1 MVATLS
7 IIRTYLIN
15 KYYASIILT
24 ANQLIRILKKL
35 SEQKVTFDYFC
46 VLTVAMIYPENFEN
60 KIGFDRIRKLLSEKC
75 LSPMG
80 LEKID
85 EIEFSDDFDIL
96 SSKLSATYE
105 FQQLLQFEDFFPS
118 EHYYKISD
126 FLNKIRIEGT
136 FPEVQEVFDL
146 KRSLETVKTILN
158 FFRNKDT
165 VKYPVL
171 RSMCSSVK
179 TYPYVLEA
187 TDRIIDKHGSIKDS
201 ASTRLKE
208 IRADLTAKGIQV
220 TKRLNVI
227 LRQAQ
232 SEGIV
237 DSDTTVSVRN
247 GRGVIPVSAYDKRKI
262 KGLIH
267 DQSASGKTV
276 FIEPEEIVEINN
288 DIVELEYEE
297 RREIV
302 RILTTF
308 ADNIRPYIDDLVEAN
323 LFLGEIDFIRSKA
336 ILGNHLNSI
345 KPVVINKPYISW
357 RRAVH
362 PLLSLTFEKTP
373 GRKVVPLE
381 IVLDEK
387 NRILLISGPN
397 AGGKSVCLKTVGLLQ
412 YMLQCGLTI
421 PVAEGSETGIFKNIL
436 IDIGDEQSIDN
447 DLSTYSSHLI
457 NMKFFIKNG
466 NEKTLILIDEFGT
479 GTEPL
484 LGGSIAEAILGEL
497 NRKKVFGVLTTHYT
511 NLKHYAS
518 LTDGIV
524 NGAMAFDNHLMQP
537 LFQLTIGKP
546 GSSFAF
552 EIARKI
558 GLPEDILAEASGKA
572 GVKNINYDR
581 HLKDIARDKRYWES
595 KRQSIRQQE
604 KRMEEL
610 MAEYEQELSGSKTL
624 RKEIIA
630 KAKDEAQQLLKE
642 ANRMIENT
650 IRQIKESQAEKE
662 KTKDYR
668 QQLEEFKNIVVE
680 ETEPAETE
688 SEEKIA
694 ELISKAKKIRIE
706 PEVIKKKPVKLV
718 ATEQPLKPGDAV
730 RMIDTQAAGEI
741 ITIKDKMIQVETGSL
756 RFFVPI
762 DKIERITRSEL
773 KKSLRANQVQRGNDP
788 ALVQRNITFK
798 PEIDIRGVRGE
809 EAINQVRNL
818 IDNALIVQHRNLR
831 ILHGKGNGILRQ
843 LVREY
848 LATVD
853 VVKSFRDEHIEFG
866 GSGITV
872 VEMDF

>member
-1 MVATLS
+1 
-7 IIRTYLIN
+7 
-15 KYYASIILT
+15 
-24 ANQLIRILKKL
+24 
-35 SEQKVTFDYFC
+35 
-46 VLTVAMIYPENFEN
+46 MIYPENFEN
-60 KIGFDRIRKLLSEKC
+60 KIGFDRIRNLLSEKC

-85 EIEFSDDFDIL
+85 NIEFTDDYDSLSLRL
-96 SSKLSATYE
+96 SSTLE
-105 FQQLLQFEDFFPS
+105 FQLILQFEDHFPS
-118 EHYYKISD
+118 ENYYKISD
-126 FLNKIRIEGT
+126 CLNKIRIEGT

-158 FFRNKDT
+158 FFRNKDA

-179 TYPYVLEA
+179 IYPYVLEA
-187 TDRIIDKHGSIKDS
+187 IDRIIDRRGIIKDN
-201 ASTRLKE
+201 ASSRLKE
-208 IRADLTAKGIQV
+208 IRAELIGKSIQV
-220 TKRLNVI
+220 SKRLNAI
-227 LRQAQ
+227 LKQAQ
-232 SEGIV
+232 SDGIV
-237 DSDTTVSVRN
+237 DTDSSVSIRN

-288 DIVELEYEE
+288 DIIELEYEE
-297 RREIV
+297 KREIV
-302 RILTTF
+302 RILTVF
-308 ADNIRPYIDDLVEAN
+308 ADNVRPYIDDLLESN
-323 LFLGEIDFIRSKA
+323 LFLGEIDFIRAKA
-336 ILGNHLNSI
+336 LLGNHLHSI
-345 KPVVINKPYISW
+345 KPTIINKPFISW
-357 RRAVH
+357 ENAIH
-362 PLLSLTFEKTP
+362 PLLSLTFEKLA

-381 IVLDEK
+381 IVLDE
-387 NRILLISGPN
+387 NDRILLISGPN

-421 PVAEGSETGIFKNIL
+421 PVAEGSETGIFRNIL

-479 GTEPL
+479 GTEPM

-511 NLKHYAS
+511 NLKHFAS
-518 LTDGIV
+518 LTEGVV

-558 GLPEDILAEASGKA
+558 GLPEEILAEASGKA

-581 HLKDIARDKRYWES
+581 HLKDIARDKRYWET

-604 KRMEEL
+604 KRLEEL
-610 MAEYEQELSGSKTL
+610 MDEYEKELSGAKTL
-624 RKEIIA
+624 RKEIIT
-630 KAKDEAQQLLKE
+630 KAKDEAQQLLKDS
-642 ANRMIENT
+642 NRMIEST

-662 KTKDYR
+662 KTKDVR

-680 ETEPAETE
+680 ETKPIETE

-694 ELISKAKKIRIE
+694 VLSSRAKKIKME
-706 PEVIKKKPVKLV
+706 PEPVKEKPVHAASSV
-718 ATEQPLKPGDAV
+718 QPLKPGDAV
-730 RMIDTQAAGEI
+730 RMIDTLAAGEI
-741 ITIKDKMIQVETGSL
+741 ISIKDKMVQVETGSL
-756 RFFVPI
+756 RFFVPF

-773 KKSLRANQVQRGNDP
+773 KKSLSANQVQRENNPGI
-788 ALVQRNITFK
+788 ARRNINFK

-809 EAINQVRNL
+809 EAINQVRDL

-843 LVREY
+843 LVRQY
-848 LATVD
+848 LDTVD

>member
-1 MVATLS
+1 
-7 IIRTYLIN
+7 
-15 KYYASIILT
+15 
-24 ANQLIRILKKL
+24 
-35 SEQKVTFDYFC
+35 
-46 VLTVAMIYPENFEN
+46 MIYPENFEY
-60 KIGFDRIRKLLSEKC
+60 KIGFDRIRNLLSEKC

-80 LEKID
+80 QEKVD
-85 EIEFSDDFDIL
+85 SIEFIDDYEQL
-96 SSKLSATYE
+96 SRILSATYE
-105 FQQLLQFEDFFPS
+105 FQQLLLFEDFFPS

-126 FLNKIRIEGT
+126 CLNKIRIEGT

-158 FFRNKDT
+158 FFKSKNAT
-165 VKYPVL
+165 KYPVL
-171 RSMCSSVK
+171 QLMCGSVK
-179 TYPYVLEA
+179 TYPYVLDA
-187 TDRIIDKHGSIKDS
+187 ADRIIDKRGVVKDN
-201 ASTRLKE
+201 ASPRLKE
-208 IRADLTAKGIQV
+208 IRAELIGKSIHV
-220 TKRLNVI
+220 TKRLNAI

-232 SEGIV
+232 SDGIV
-237 DSDTTVSVRN
+237 DSDTSVSVRN
-247 GRGVIPVSAYDKRKI
+247 GRGVIPVGSYDKRKI

-308 ADNIRPYIDDLVEAN
+308 ADNVRPYIDDLLESN

-336 ILGNHLNSI
+336 LLGNHLHSI
-345 KPVVINKPYISW
+345 KPVIVKSPFLSW
-357 RRAVH
+357 KGAIH
-362 PLLSLTFEKTP
+362 PLLAITFEKSV

-381 IVLDEK
+381 IVLNEK
-387 NRILLISGPN
+387 DRILLISGPN

-457 NMKFFIKNG
+457 NMKHFVKNG
-466 NEKTLILIDEFGT
+466 NDKTLILIDEFGT
-479 GTEPL
+479 GTEPM

-497 NRKKVFGVLTTHYT
+497 NRKHVYGVITTHYT
-511 NLKHYAS
+511 NLKHFAS
-518 LTDGIV
+518 LTEGVV

-558 GLPEDILAEASGKA
+558 GLPEEILEEASGKA

-581 HLKDIARDKRYWES
+581 HLKDIARDKRYWET
-595 KRQSIRQQE
+595 KRQNIRQQE
-604 KRMEEL
+604 RRLEEL
-610 MAEYEQELSGSKTL
+610 MAEYEKELSGAKTL
-624 RKEIIA
+624 RKEIIT
-630 KAKDEAQQLLKE
+630 KAKDEAQHLLKE
-642 ANRMIENT
+642 SNRMIENT

-662 KTKDYR
+662 KTKDIR
-668 QQLEEFKNIVVE
+668 QQLEEFKNVVE
-680 ETEPAETE
+680 EDTNPIETA

-694 ELISKAKKIRIE
+694 ILGSRAKKMRLEPEQEPVKAKHI
-706 PEVIKKKPVKLV
+706 PDTIK
-718 ATEQPLKPGDAV
+718 EQPLKPGDAV

-741 ITIKDKMIQVETGSL
+741 IEIKDKMVQVETGSL
-756 RFFVPI
+756 RFFVPVE
-762 DKIERITRSEL
+762 KIERITRADL
-773 KKSLRANQVQRGNDP
+773 KKSLRSNQVFRENDP
-788 ALVQRNITFK
+788 GIVQRNINFK

-809 EAINQVRNL
+809 EAINQVRDL

-843 LVREY
+843 LVRQY

-853 VVKSFRDEHIEFG
+853 VVKSFRDEHVEFG
-866 GSGITV
+866 GAGITV

>member
-1 MVATLS
+1 
-7 IIRTYLIN
+7 
-15 KYYASIILT
+15 
-24 ANQLIRILKKL
+24 
-35 SEQKVTFDYFC
+35 
-46 VLTVAMIYPENFEN
+46 MIYPEYFEN
-60 KIGFDRIRKLLSEKC
+60 KIGFDRIRDLLCEKC

-80 LEKID
+80 LEKVNDIKFID
-85 EIEFSDDFDIL
+85 DYERL
-96 SSKLSATYE
+96 SHILSATYE
-105 FQQLLQFEDFFPS
+105 FQQILIFEDFFPS

-126 FLNKIRIEGT
+126 CLNKIRTEGT
-136 FPEVQEVFDL
+136 FPEIQEVFDL
-146 KRSLETVKTILN
+146 KRTLETVKIILN
-158 FFRNKDT
+158 FFRNKDA

-187 TDRIIDKHGSIKDS
+187 IDRIIDKRGVIKDN

-208 IRADLTAKGIQV
+208 IRAELIGKNIHV
-220 TKRLNVI
+220 TKRLNAI
-227 LRQAQ
+227 FKQAQ
-232 SEGIV
+232 SDGIV
-237 DSDTTVSVRN
+237 DTDTSVSVRN
-247 GRGVIPVSAYDKRKI
+247 GRGVIPVSSYDKRKI

-288 DIVELEYEE
+288 EIIELEYEE

-302 RILTTF
+302 RILIAF
-308 ADNIRPYIDDLVEAN
+308 ADNIRPYIDDLLESN
-323 LFLGEIDFIRSKA
+323 IFLGEIDFIRSKA
-336 ILGNHLNSI
+336 LLGNHLHSI
-345 KPVVINKPYISW
+345 KPVLTNKPFLMW
-357 RRAVH
+357 KRAIH
-362 PLLSLTFEKTP
+362 PLLLITFEKSA

-421 PVAEGSETGIFKNIL
+421 PVAEGSETGLFKNIL

-457 NMKFFIKNG
+457 NMKYFVKNG
-466 NEKTLILIDEFGT
+466 DDKTLILIDEFGT
-479 GTEPL
+479 GTEPM
-484 LGGSIAEAILGEL
+484 LGGAIAEAILGEL
-497 NRKKVFGVLTTHYT
+497 NRKKVFGVITTHYT
-511 NLKHYAS
+511 NLKHFAS

-558 GLPEDILAEASGKA
+558 GLPEEILEEASGKA

-581 HLKDIARDKRYWES
+581 HLKDIARDKRYWET
-595 KRQSIRQQE
+595 KRQNIRQQE
-604 KRMEEL
+604 RRLEEL
-610 MAEYEQELSGSKTL
+610 MAEYEKELSGAKML
-624 RKEIIA
+624 RKEIIS

-642 ANRMIENT
+642 SNRMIENT
-650 IRQIKESQAEKE
+650 IRQIKETQAEKE
-662 KTKDYR
+662 KTKDIR
-668 QQLEEFKNIVVE
+668 QQLEEFKNEVVE
-680 ETEPAETE
+680 DTKPLETE

-694 ELISKAKKIRIE
+694 ILGIKAQRIRLE
-706 PEVIKKKPVKLV
+706 PEIVKPKSLPADSKVY
-718 ATEQPLKPGDAV
+718 PLKPGDAV
-730 RMIDTQAAGEI
+730 RMIDTQAAGEVI
-741 ITIKDKMIQVETGSL
+741 EIKDKMVQVETGSL
-756 RFFVPI
+756 RFFVPL
-762 DKIERITRSEL
+762 DKIERITKSDL
-773 KKSLRANQVQRGNDP
+773 KKSLKANQVYRENDP
-788 ALVQRNITFK
+788 GIVQRNINFK

-809 EAINQVRNL
+809 EAINQVREL

-843 LVREY
+843 LVRQY

-853 VVKSFRDEHIEFG
+853 VVKSFRDEYVEFG
-866 GSGITV
+866 GAGITV